1 MLDKYQII
9 AIILI
14 IILIMFIIVLTSKKR
29 IIKTYEKY
37 LRVNNKSNLTG
48 KQLAFLSKQNLE
60 LYDLQFALTDVK
72 LGDAYSPKYNTLIL
86 SEDVANTASLSS
98 LAIVAHEIGHAV
110 QHKNNSFLFVL
121 SQFFNFITKF
131 TNKLILP
138 LLVVGLLFFILK
150 YPTDN
155 LGEILMI
162 ISGCLFA
169 LHVIRLL
176 LNIPLEYEA
185 SRNALKY
192 LKDYNYV
199 SPSEYKKAKK
209 LLSTAAQTYIASLF
223 DDLLIFSKKRKIK

>member
-9 AIILI
+9 AIILV

-110 QHKNNSFLFVL
+110 QHKNNSFLF
-121 SQFFNFITKF
+121 
-131 TNKLILP
+131 
-138 LLVVGLLFFILK
+138 
-150 YPTDN
+150 
-155 LGEILMI
+155 
-162 ISGCLFA
+162 
-169 LHVIRLL
+169 
-176 LNIPLEYEA
+176 
-185 SRNALKY
+185 
-192 LKDYNYV
+192 
-199 SPSEYKKAKK
+199 
-209 LLSTAAQTYIASLF
+209 LLS
-223 DDLLIFSKKRKIK
+223 